1 MSNSEGITL
10 MFLLFIAGAI
20 LGNEVAVRDYQQQA
34 IEHHAAQYN
43 ATDGSFEWLK

>member
-1 MSNSEGITL
+1 MFGI
-10 MFLLFIAGAI
+10 LLGLYVGIYAGTQMMQ
-20 LGNEVAVRDYQQQA
+20 QQQA